1 MTNASATPTPPA
13 AEGKSRSWIIIVIV
27 LVALCC
33 LLAACAAAGWYAW
46 TYGDTWLE
54 LGRLARAMLA

>member
-13 AEGKSRSWIIIVIV
+13 AEGKSRSWIIIVV
-27 LVALCC
+27 LVVLCC
-33 LLAACAAAGWYAW
+33 LLAACAAAGWYVW

-54 LGRLARAMLA
+54 LGLLSRAAFA